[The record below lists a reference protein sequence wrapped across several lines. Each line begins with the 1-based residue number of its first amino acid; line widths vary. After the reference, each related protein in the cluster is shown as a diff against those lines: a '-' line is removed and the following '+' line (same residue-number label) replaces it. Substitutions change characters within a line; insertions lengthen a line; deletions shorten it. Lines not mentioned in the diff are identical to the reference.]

1 MVRPIMRDMMFL
13 SRKSTPAT
21 KADLPVA
28 QDLTDTL
35 RAHSHECVGMAANMI
50 GVSKR
55 IIVVSVGV
63 TNVVMIN
70 PVITAHSK
78 EQYETEEG
86 CLSLTG
92 VRKTKR
98 YESVTV
104 EYCDM
109 QMIKRR
115 GTFTG
120 FTAQIIQ
127 HELDHCN
134 GIII

>member
-28 QDLTDTL
+28 QDLADTL

-55 IIVVSVGV
+55 IIVVAVGV
-63 TNVVMIN
+63 ANVVMIN

-78 EQYETEEG
+78 EKYETEEG

-109 QMIKRR
+109 QMIKRK

>member
-50 GVSKR
+50 GVSKC

-63 TNVVMIN
+63 ANVVMIN

-78 EQYETEEG
+78 ERYETEEG

-109 QMIKRR
+109 QMIKRK